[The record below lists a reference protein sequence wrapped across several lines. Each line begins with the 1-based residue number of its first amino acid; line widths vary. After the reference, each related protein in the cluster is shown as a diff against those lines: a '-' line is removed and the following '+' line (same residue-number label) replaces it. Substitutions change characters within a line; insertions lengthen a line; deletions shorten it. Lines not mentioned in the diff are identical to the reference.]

1 MRLTLLTTT
10 FCAALLL
17 IPSLVGLAVGQDAP
31 SRTGPLPLQAEAPLA
46 GVPIGVVLPFIGPL
60 DTLPD
65 GWLPCDGRT
74 VNDANSPINGVQLPD
89 LTDGRFLM
97 GVGAEGMI
105 GVSGGSNALPTAGG
119 HSHSGEATGRITQTS
134 GTPRNLEQR
143 GDKGFRHT
151 HALSLSSAGGHN
163 HGGDKRPAFY
173 GVRYIVRV
181 K

>member
-1 MRLTLLTTT
+1 MKATLLTTT
-10 FCAALLL
+10 LCAALLL
-17 IPSLVGLAVGQDAP
+17 TPPLVEMAVGQEA
-31 SRTGPLPLQAEAPLA
+31 SNRTGPLPLRSEAPLA
-46 GVPIGVVLPFIGPL
+46 GVPVGVILPFIGPL
-60 DTLPD
+60 DSLPE

-74 VNDANSPINGVQLPD
+74 VADAGSPINGVQLPD

-97 GVGAEGMI
+97 GIGSDGMI

-143 GDKGFRHT
+143 GDKGFRHS
-151 HALSLSSAGGHN
+151 HALSLKSAGGHD